1 MRSPLLCYITDRQ
14 AFSGDEAERRRKLLA
29 KISEAARAGVDYIQ
43 LREKD
48 LLPRELETLAAA
60 AVRCIR
66 NAQPDTVGRKPAA
79 ASLINSRVDVAL
91 AVGAKGIHLPAND
104 LRPPEVRDIWNSPA
118 GENRV
123 RVTISISCHTLEEID
138 NAESDGADLA
148 LYAPVFGKK
157 GAASSKPVGLDGLRQ
172 ACRSRIPVLALG
184 GVTVENASACL
195 EAGAAGIAAIRLF
208 QEGNIAELVSR
219 FRGYD

>member
-14 AFSGDEAERRRKLLA
+14 AFSGDEGERRHKLLA
-29 KISEAARAGVDYIQ
+29 KIGEAARAGVDYIQ

-48 LLPRELETLAAA
+48 LLPRELETLATD

-66 NAQPDTVGRKPAA
+66 NAQPDTVGRKPGT

-104 LRPPEVRDIWNSPA
+104 LRPSEVRGIWNSPA
-118 GENRV
+118 GENRA
-123 RVTISISCHTLEEID
+123 RVTISISCHTREEID

-148 LYAPVFGKK
+148 LYAPIFEKK
-157 GAASSKPVGLDGLRQ
+157 GAPSSKPVGLDGLRQ

-219 FRGYD
+219 FRS

>member
-1 MRSPLLCYITDRQ
+1 MRRPLLYYITDRH
-14 AFSGDEAERRRKLLA
+14 AFSGDEGERRRKLLA

-48 LLPRELETLAAA
+48 LLPRELETLAAD

-66 NAQPDTVGRKPAA
+66 NARPDTVGREPGT

-104 LRPPEVRDIWNSPA
+104 LRPSEVRGLWNSRAA
-118 GENRV
+118 GDRA
-123 RVTISISCHTLEEID
+123 RVTISISCHTREEID

-148 LYAPVFGKK
+148 LYAPVFKK
-157 GAASSKPVGLDGLRQ
+157 KDAPSKPVGLDGLRQ

-184 GVTVENASACL
+184 GITVENASACL
-195 EAGAAGIAAIRLF
+195 DAGAAGIAAIRLF
-208 QEGNIAELVSR
+208 QEGNISELVSR
-219 FRGYD
+219 FRR